1 MRWNF
6 AVHTSNTDYIH
17 TCAVCL
23 CIAATIINILLS
35 RSEHQRVK
43 RGQWELLLQ
52 AGTAV
57 ASRHCCCKQAL
68 LLQAGTAVASRH
80 CCCKQALLLQAG
92 TAVASRHCC
101 CKQALLLQAG
111 TAVASRHCCCKQ
123 ALLLQAGTAVAS
135 RHCCCKQALLLCR
148 HDYLT
153 ALLATYCLA
162 VALSIVRCLANNGR
176 LSLHRYFLHGR
187 RVIQHL

>member
-1 MRWNF
+1 MCSVF
-6 AVHTSNTDYIH
+6 VHCSNYYKYIIVEER
-17 TCAVCL
+17 AS
-23 CIAATIINILLS
+23 A
-35 RSEHQRVK
+35 SEARPM
-43 RGQWELLLQ
+43 G
-52 AGTAV
+52 A
-57 ASRHCCCKQAL
+57 
-68 LLQAGTAVASRH
+68 
-80 CCCKQALLLQAG
+80 
-92 TAVASRHCC
+92 AVASRHCC

-162 VALSIVRCLANNGR
+162 VALSIVRYLANNGR
-176 LSLHRYFLHGR
+176 LSLHRCFLHGR